1 MSQTTKVELPQSV
14 IFDMDGTLLDTEV
27 PARKA
32 FAAAIVACG
41 FPYDASIYDRCLG
54 TTHDATQAVLEA
66 AYGSEFDIDALHVHW
81 TKLFVEQAEKH
92 PIKIK
97 PGILQV
103 LQALQAKGVPM
114 AVATS
119 NKRSVCEEALA
130 KAGIAEYF
138 QHYVCGGETAN
149 SKPAADPYLA
159 AVALLNA
166 DPKKSWGVEDSDV
179 GTLAAVRAGLRV
191 FQIPDELPPSAATRA
206 LGHEILTGAE
216 ELLPLI

>member
-1 MSQTTKVELPQSV
+1 MSQTTKIELPQSV

-27 PARKA
+27 LACKA
-32 FAAAIVACG
+32 FSVAIVACG
-41 FPYDASIYDRCLG
+41 FAYDASIYDRCLG
-54 TTHDATQAVLEA
+54 TTHATTQMVLEA
-66 AYGSEFDIDALHVHW
+66 AYGATFDIDELHVHW
-81 TKLFVEQAEKH
+81 TKHFIEQAQKH
-92 PIKIK
+92 PIKVK
-97 PGILQV
+97 PGILPL

-130 KAGIAEYF
+130 KVGIANYF

-159 AVALLNA
+159 AAALLNA

-206 LGHEILTGAE
+206 LGHEILTSAE
-216 ELLPLI
+216 EILPLI

>member
-27 PARKA
+27 PARLA
-32 FAAAIVACG
+32 FSKAIVASG
-41 FPYDASIYDRCLG
+41 FHYDASIYDRCLG
-54 TTHDATQAVLEA
+54 TTHNATQAVLEA

-81 TKLFVEQAEKH
+81 TKHFVEQAQKH

-103 LQALQAKGVPM
+103 LQALHAKGVPM

-119 NKRSVCEEALA
+119 NKRPVCVDALA
-130 KAGIAEYF
+130 KAGIAVYF

-206 LGHEILTGAE
+206 LGHEILTSAK

>member
-1 MSQTTKVELPQSV
+1 MSHPPKTELPQSV

-27 PARKA
+27 LARKA

-41 FPYDASIYDRCLG
+41 FPYDASIYDQCLG
-54 TTHDATQAVLEA
+54 TTHDATKKVLEA
-66 AYGSEFDIDALHVHW
+66 AYGATFDIDELHVHW
-81 TKLFVEQAEKH
+81 TKHFVEQAKEN
-92 PIKIK
+92 PIQIK

-103 LQALQAKGVPM
+103 LQALHAKGVPM

-119 NKRSVCEEALA
+119 NKRSVCVDALA

-159 AVALLNA
+159 ATALLNA

-191 FQIPDELPPSAATRA
+191 FQIPDELPPSAQTQA
-206 LGHEILTGAE
+206 LGHEIISSAE
-216 ELLPLI
+216 ELLTLI